1 MQNNT
6 QKQRRLTEGLLAA
19 VSQATAAQNN
29 FENAMNTL
37 LKASETLNRVENNI
51 NRGILPGKKP
61 VAKKGQ
67 LASYAEKA
75 WAYVPPVRK
84 SARLQAQKNKTQLE
98 KVKEARTKRAA
109 LKKKYTKNEIN
120 MLTAQRKNKETRE
133 RNVLRRK
140 LQDIDN
146 AARPNSTKLRRE
158 VGNLRRR
165 INLKTRVIDELNYN
179 LKFNANKGFI
189 QRLLR

>member
-1 MQNNT
+1 MNKKDKRVSKKHRRNKERL
-6 QKQRRLTEGLLAA
+6 KQLKKTSMSASSKQTEK
-19 VSQATAAQNN
+19 VITKTAA
-29 FENAMNTL
+29 
-37 LKASETLNRVENNI
+37 
-51 NRGILPGKKP
+51 KKP